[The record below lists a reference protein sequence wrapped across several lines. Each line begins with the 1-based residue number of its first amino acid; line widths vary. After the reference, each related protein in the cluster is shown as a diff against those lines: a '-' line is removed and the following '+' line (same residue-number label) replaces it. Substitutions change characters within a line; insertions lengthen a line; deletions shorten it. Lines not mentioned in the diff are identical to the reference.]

1 MKQLYVPDKVFL
13 LCSDGMK
20 KQPIKVTSQQTVEIA
35 GGRLAATKEDRTN
48 GNFMCGK
55 MLVGGAIVGAAVAAV
70 TISTGGIGGII
81 LGAIGGTLS
90 GAALGTAVS
99 MAPCF
104 CALATM
110 PNDWIGYHP
119 KVTFEEHNALL
130 ENATLPCILGGK
142 IEIIY
147 FEEFADLRLSTI
159 RKNAVMEAGI
169 QALKVTAFLR
179 FPMTFLIVYALAN
192 VGLQY
197 YTGPH
202 ANDFKTY
209 LFGFNHPHEGFKV
222 LTPIKSKKGN
232 YSISDNTSRIQQYLT
247 NSKYLPNIDA
257 PYQGDTSQFLEHVQP
272 DMPED
277 DDTRLEGTQ
286 GNAFRHTLWQADITN
301 QLGSELSKEVGD
313 SHEINT
319 NSEFKPEGFDSLT
332 DADEYIDLQNNII
345 GRGIGS
351 KYSNAFP
358 NELADKVLDYY
369 HEHGLWE
376 AKKTEDGKW
385 QAVQTKLPDEQ
396 YNDLKQAVNLMNRYG
411 YYENTFDFV
420 LRKNLKVNEEDI
432 AWFKTI
438 PKAKEY

>member
-104 CALATM
+104 CALTTM

-119 KVTFEEHNALL
+119 KVTFEGHNALL

-147 FEEFADLRLSTI
+147 FEEFADLRLSDI
-159 RKNAVMEAGI
+159 RKNTAMEAGI

-179 FPMTFLIVYALAN
+179 FPMTFITACATVKIGLDIYAGKKDIHKL
-192 VGLQY
+192 
-197 YTGPH
+197 
-202 ANDFKTY
+202 KEI
-209 LFGFNHPHEGFKV
+209 LFGINHPHEGLRVKNP
-222 LTPIKSKKGN
+222 LGYK
-232 YSISDNTSRIQQYLT
+232 YSNTENASRYQQYLT
-247 NSKYLPNIDA
+247 KRKYFPRIDE
-257 PYQGDTSQFLEHVQP
+257 PYQGDTSQFLEHVQL
-272 DMPED
+272 DMPEN
-277 DDTRLEGTQ
+277 DDTRFEGTQ
-286 GNAFRHTLWQADITN
+286 GNAFRHTFWQASITKDFN
-301 QLGSELSKEVGD
+301 EEIAKQVGD
-313 SHEINT
+313 AHEDNANPIYQKDGYSNI
-319 NSEFKPEGFDSLT
+319 SE
-332 DADEYIDLQNNII
+332 ADNYADLQNNII
-345 GRGIGS
+345 GREIGS
-351 KYSNAFP
+351 QNPNAP
-358 NELADKVLDYY
+358 MNELANKVLDYY

-396 YNDLKQAVNLMNRYG
+396 YNALKQAVNLMNRYG

-420 LRKNLKVNEEDI
+420 LNNLEVKLEDI